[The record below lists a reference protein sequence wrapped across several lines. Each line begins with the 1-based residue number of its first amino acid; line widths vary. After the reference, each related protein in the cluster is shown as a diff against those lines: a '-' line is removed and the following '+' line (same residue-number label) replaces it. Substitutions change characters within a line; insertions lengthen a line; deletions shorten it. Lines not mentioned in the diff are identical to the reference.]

1 MQSKI
6 STIDFEKE
14 LQAIDPRLMIVPNQ
28 NRPGAANIHLNGV
41 DICTW
46 VPAFEVQDEHTP
58 DYVYKLNDT
67 PIPFKTTVEIIE
79 IVKNTLDKLATPEF
93 SDVLFDTPI
102 KVEEETYGQH
112 KA

>member
-1 MQSKI
+1 MIKI
-6 STIDFEKE
+6 TTAQLQEE
-14 LQAIDPRLMIVPNQ
+14 LTAIDPRLLIVPNQ
-28 NRPGAANIHLNGV
+28 NRPGAANIHLNGA

-67 PIPFKTTVEIIE
+67 PIPFKTVGEIKEIIN
-79 IVKNTLDKLATPEF
+79 NTLAKLQTPEF
-93 SDVLFDTPI
+93 SDVLFDTPMD
-102 KVEEETYGQH
+102 VAEETYGQH